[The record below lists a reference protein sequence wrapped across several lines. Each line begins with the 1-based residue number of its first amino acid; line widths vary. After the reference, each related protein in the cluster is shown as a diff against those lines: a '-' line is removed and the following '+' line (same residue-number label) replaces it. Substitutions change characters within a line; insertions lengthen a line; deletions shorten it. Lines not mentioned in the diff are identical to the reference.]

1 MKTLVLVFHPHVEDS
16 HVNRKL
22 MDVAEKVDG
31 VTVVDEYAAYPD
43 FKVDVE
49 REHALLQEY
58 DRIVLQFPFYWYSAP
73 SLLKQ
78 WEDDVLTIGWAYGGD
93 YALEGKEI
101 MVAVSTGAPA
111 ECYTPD
117 GSQARSMEELLSPYE
132 AMARY
137 VYASYR
143 EPFLVHGAATSTEE
157 QLDEII
163 AQYPTALT
171 ER

>member
-43 FKVDVE
+43 FKIDVE
-49 REHALLQEY
+49 REHALLQEH

-73 SLLKQ
+73 ALLKQ
-78 WEDDVLTIGWAYGGD
+78 WEDDVFNIGWAYGD

-101 MVAVSTGAPA
+101 MAGVSTGAPA
-111 ECYTPD
+111 ECYTHD
-117 GSQARSMEELLSPYE
+117 GSQARTMEELLSPYE
-132 AMARY
+132 AMSRY
-137 VYASYR
+137 VHASYR

-157 QLDEII
+157 
-163 AQYPTALT
+163 AA
-171 ER
+171 R

>member
-22 MDVAEKVDG
+22 MDVAGKVDG

-43 FKVDVE
+43 FKIDVE
-49 REHALLQEY
+49 REHALLQEH

-73 SLLKQ
+73 ALLKQ
-78 WEDDVLTIGWAYGGD
+78 WEDDVLNIGWAYGD

-111 ECYTPD
+111 ECYTHD
-117 GSQARSMEELLSPYE
+117 GSQARTMEELLSPYE
-132 AMARY
+132 
-137 VYASYR
+137 
-143 EPFLVHGAATSTEE
+143 PCLVMYTPPIVNRSSCMVRPRP
-157 QLDEII
+157 LKSSSMKSLPDI
-163 AQYPTALT
+163 PPS
-171 ER
+171 

>member
-43 FKVDVE
+43 FKVDME
-49 REHALLQEY
+49 REHTLLQEY

-73 SLLKQ
+73 ALLKQ
-78 WEDDVLTIGWAYGGD
+78 WEDDVLNIGWAYGGD

-111 ECYTPD
+111 ECYTYD
-117 GSQARSMEELLSPYE
+117 GSQARTMEELLSPYE
-132 AMARY
+132 ALARY
-137 VYASYR
+137 VHASYR
-143 EPFLVHGAATSTEE
+143 KPFLVHGAATSTEK
-157 QLDEII
+157 QLDEVI
-163 AQYPTALT
+163 AQYSTFLT
-171 ER
+171 GR

>member
-1 MKTLVLVFHPHVEDS
+1 MEACLCFEPWAGRLCFVF
-16 HVNRKL
+16 
-22 MDVAEKVDG
+22 AI
-31 VTVVDEYAAYPD
+31 A
-43 FKVDVE
+43 
-49 REHALLQEY
+49 
-58 DRIVLQFPFYWYSAP
+58 
-73 SLLKQ
+73 
-78 WEDDVLTIGWAYGGD
+78 IGYYGG
-93 YALEGKEI
+93 YRRA
-101 MVAVSTGAPA
+101 AVVR
-111 ECYTPD
+111 
-117 GSQARSMEELLSPYE
+117 SQTRTMEELLSPYE